1 MFLPCQ
7 KEIVLKCL
15 IKLTYLLQG
24 PFHLEKNHDERI
36 KRSVLIWGAQAP
48 YRQNLPS
55 WKKLTMKESREQ
67 PKSEVPRLQTDK
79 HQWSGIVLLLTKSC
93 SKNGVTVCCEEI
105 MLKMLLQ
112 DVVTS
117 VNTTASIMF
126 IFSCLVVCTFT
137 NKQKI
142 VVCYFSVMITIKAMA
157 SMALFTVITTTCKN
171 YKLSCLKMT
180 SL

>member
-1 MFLPCQ
+1 MM
-7 KEIVLKCL
+7 KEWRDQSLFEVPRPHTDK
-15 IKLTYLLQG
+15 
-24 PFHLEKNHDERI
+24 
-36 KRSVLIWGAQAP
+36 
-48 YRQNLPS
+48 NLPS

-67 PKSEVPRLQTDK
+67 SKSEVPRLHTDK
-79 HQWSGIVLLLTKSC
+79 HQWSGIVLLLAKSC

-142 VVCYFSVMITIKAMA
+142 VVCYLSVMITIKAMA

>member
-1 MFLPCQ
+1 M
-7 KEIVLKCL
+7 KELRDQSLFEVPRPHTDK
-15 IKLTYLLQG
+15 
-24 PFHLEKNHDERI
+24 
-36 KRSVLIWGAQAP
+36 
-48 YRQNLPS
+48 NLPS

-67 PKSEVPRLQTDK
+67 PKSEVPRLHTDK
-79 HQWSGIVLLLTKSC
+79 HQWSGIVLLLAKSC

-126 IFSCLVVCTFT
+126 IFSCFIVVCTFT
-137 NKQKI
+137 KKQKI
-142 VVCYFSVMITIKAMA
+142 VVCYFSVMITIKA